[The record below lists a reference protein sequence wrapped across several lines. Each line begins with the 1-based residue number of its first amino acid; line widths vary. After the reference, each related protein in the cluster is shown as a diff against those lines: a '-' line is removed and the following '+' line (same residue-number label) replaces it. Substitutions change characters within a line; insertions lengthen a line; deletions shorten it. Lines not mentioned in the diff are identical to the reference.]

1 MPDPQFPLHC
11 PKCGKP
17 VVYVRTEGDTHF
29 YRCDRDGSVV
39 FPPHG
44 RIYVEN
50 PTTPVTL
57 H

>member
-29 YRCDRDGSVV
+29 YRCERDGSVV

-50 PTTPVTL
+50 TTTPVTL